1 MDPIDAF
8 VLEAL
13 LSEPLPAASPRHES
27 LQPLDAQA
35 ALAAFL
41 AEMDTFDQDLRPFS
55 TASASD
61 SSNSSVSSTS
71 SIDLNSYDGRSALKQ
86 EVPMVPMPAVEP
98 VIRLEADCKK
108 AIATA
113 FSIYAQDRALAFA
126 MEPPRPEKRKRRIRA
141 KEEIDTLRDT
151 AESLE
156 RSIKALKNSGPAA
169 HRHCHQPITCT
180 AFSITAAANDSKAV
194 GVMALETNRQLRQSV
209 EAHLKLTTKIG
220 DELRKHN
227 RKKGTEE
234 VL

>member
-1 MDPIDAF
+1 MDPIDTF

-13 LSEPLPAASPRHES
+13 LSEPLPAASPRAES
-27 LQPLDAQA
+27 LQLLDAQA

-61 SSNSSVSSTS
+61 NSNSSVSS
-71 SIDLNSYDGRSALKQ
+71 SIDLNSYSGRSASNQ
-86 EVPMVPMPAVEP
+86 EVSMVPIPAVEP
-98 VIRLEADCKK
+98 VIQLETDCKK
-108 AIATA
+108 AITTA

-156 RSIKALKNSGPAA
+156 RSLKALKNSGPAA

-180 AFSITAAANDSKAV
+180 AFSITAAANNSKAV

-227 RKKGTEE
+227 RTKDTKE